1 MRATMYCKSLWSSTE
16 HIGASCEWKS
26 NRSKHAPG
34 RRTAFTEQ
42 EESELYELL
51 TAMARRGFP
60 LREREVRTLATDY
73 AQKNGLTIFSQT
85 KLQHAGYFWLQGF
98 LNRHPELKVK
108 RAEGLSAAQA
118 EAVNESKVLNWFD
131 ELKLMFTNTNVLNK
145 PEFIWNL
152 DESGLQDVF
161 KSNRAVGERGVQ
173 LYQVQAGEKGDTTT
187 IVPVFNAFG
196 TVATLMVIF
205 KGARLKPEHCVGS
218 PSNTVVKC
226 SSDGSQLCGIS

>member
-108 RAEGLSAAQA
+108 RAEGLSTARA

-173 LYQVQAGEKGDTTT
+173 LYQVQAGEKGNTTT

-196 TVATLMVIF
+196 TVATLIVIF
-205 KGARLKPEHCVGS
+205 KGARLF
-218 PSNTVVKC
+218 
-226 SSDGSQLCGIS
+226 